1 MKLNISQR
9 LIGMILVSALALI
22 VGGFIG
28 YINVQRLTN
37 DLKYT
42 HDNLNSSLD
51 ALSKI
56 ESNFLLIRVNGLYH
70 TYYDDAAKKA
80 QHETV
85 INEKIQAIESLF
97 GTYEKQ
103 ALDAE
108 NLTLLKQDQALF
120 ADYVQALNRVLE
132 KSRTNEREAV
142 DAIIESDWKPAGNKL
157 TEVLIAHRIHNQQ
170 LADQTVNNAVESG
183 KRSLQFTIVA
193 TAIGVGLMA
202 LLGWLIRQSI
212 LSSLQ
217 TMRATMLHVAGQ
229 LDFTAR
235 VELHSHDEI
244 GIIAHAFNQLLDRMQ
259 DNIRSVATGAEQ
271 VAVAASQV
279 AQTSAQIAAS
289 SQNQSESAAS
299 MSATVEQMTVS
310 IGQVSGQA
318 EEVHNF
324 SSKSGELAHHGE
336 QAIHEA
342 VQEIHIAA
350 AAVKLAAERIHQL
363 ESQSEQIS
371 SVIAVIRE
379 VADQTNLLA
388 LNAAIEAA
396 RAGEQGRGF
405 AVVADEVRKLAERT
419 ASSTTEIAQTIESM
433 RAGAKDAV
441 EGMQKTVQQVGG
453 SVEKVGTANQLMQQ
467 IGSGSRNGVA
477 MVNEIVNAIQ
487 EQSSASNSIAN
498 QIEKIAQMA
507 EEGSCAAHEGYQ
519 SAKELDQ
526 LAVAMQKMVAAY
538 SV

>member
-9 LIGMILVSALALI
+9 LIGMILISALALI
-22 VGGFIG
+22 AGGFIG
-28 YINVQRLTN
+28 YLNIQRLTN

-42 HDNLNSSLD
+42 HDNLISSLD
-51 ALSKI
+51 TLSKI

-70 TYYDDAAKKA
+70 ISYDDSAKKA
-80 QHETV
+80 AHEKV
-85 INEKIQAIESLF
+85 INETTQAIESLF
-97 GTYEKQ
+97 GAYEKQ
-103 ALDAE
+103 TVDAE
-108 NLTLLKQDQALF
+108 NLTLLQQDKTLF
-120 ADYVQALNRVLE
+120 ADYVQAMNHVLE
-132 KSRTNEREAV
+132 KSRDNDRDAV
-142 DAIIESDWKPAGNKL
+142 DAIIESEWKPAGNKL
-157 TEVLIAHRIHNQQ
+157 TEALIAHRAHNQK
-170 LADQTVNNAVESG
+170 LADQTVTNAVESG
-183 KRSLQFTIVA
+183 NRSILFTIVA

-212 LSSLQ
+212 ITSLQ
-217 TMRATMLHVAGQ
+217 KMRSTMQHIAGQ
-229 LDFTAR
+229 LDFTTR
-235 VELHSHDEI
+235 VELHSQDEI
-244 GIIAHAFNQLLDRMQ
+244 GITAHAFNQLLDRLQ
-259 DNIRSVATGAEQ
+259 DNIRSIATGAEQ

-279 AQTSAQIAAS
+279 AQTSAQIAAA
-289 SQNQSESAAS
+289 SQNQSESAAN
-299 MSATVEQMTVS
+299 MSATVEQMSVS
-310 IGQVSGQA
+310 ISQVSGQA
-318 EEVHNF
+318 GEVHTF

-342 VQEIHIAA
+342 VQEIHVAA
-350 AAVKLAAERIHQL
+350 AAVNQAAERIHQL

-419 ASSTTEIAQTIESM
+419 ATSTTEIAQTIESM
-433 RAGAKDAV
+433 RTGARDAV

-453 SVEKVGTANQLMQQ
+453 SVEKVSTANQLMQQ
-467 IGSGSRNGVA
+467 IGSGSRNGVS

-487 EQSSASNSIAN
+487 EQTSASNSIAN

-507 EEGSCAAHEGYQ
+507 EEGSCAANEGYQ